1 MMDAGSVAFEQSL
14 EYAMM
19 DAGSVASEQSLESA
33 LAPTS
38 VAAAAAAAAT
48 AAAATTSFSLY
59 SLPDVAIGHVSS
71 FLQFKVVARL
81 LKVSKSTQE
90 AVYAGETVLVFP
102 KEATDAAVI
111 AMVRKFHNLKLVN
124 LCGCFKVTDAGVQ
137 ALAKHHPS
145 LESVNLWCC
154 YEVTDVGLQ
163 ALAYP
168 GLKSVNL
175 ACCYKVTD
183 AGVQALTK
191 HCPDLW

>member
-1 MMDAGSVAFEQSL
+1 
-14 EYAMM
+14 MM

-137 ALAKHHPS
+137 KL
-145 LESVNLWCC
+145 
-154 YEVTDVGLQ
+154 
-163 ALAYP
+163 
-168 GLKSVNL
+168 
-175 ACCYKVTD
+175 
-183 AGVQALTK
+183 
-191 HCPDLW
+191 